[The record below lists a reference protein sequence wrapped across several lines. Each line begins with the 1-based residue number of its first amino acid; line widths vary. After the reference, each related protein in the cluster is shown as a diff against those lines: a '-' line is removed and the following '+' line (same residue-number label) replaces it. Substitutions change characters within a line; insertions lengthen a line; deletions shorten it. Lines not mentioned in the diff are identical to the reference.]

1 MKTLVFLKL
10 GGSLITDKHT
20 PHAPNREMIS
30 FLAGE
35 IRSLLQTQSD
45 LSLLLGH
52 GSGSFGHVPASQ
64 YHTREGVH
72 SAEEWEGFVHVW
84 LEASALNRMVI
95 ELFADAGIPVISIA
109 PSASLTSSNGQVDQW
124 NTAPIQ
130 QALEHNLVP
139 ITFGDV
145 LFDRILGGTI
155 FSTEQLFEALTP
167 ILHPAQILITGSE
180 PGVWKDYPACTEIIQ
195 EITPDSYPFLSKTI
209 FPSGAIDVTG
219 GMSSKV
225 AAMVALVSK
234 NPNLRVTIFNP
245 ITPGTIS
252 KVLAGEAVGTVIHQ

>member
-10 GGSLITDKHT
+10 GGSLITDKHS
-20 PHAPNREMIS
+20 PHTPNREMIS

-35 IRSLLQTQSD
+35 IRSVLQTHPD

-72 SAEEWEGFVHVW
+72 SVKEWEGFVHVW

-95 ELFADAGIPVISIA
+95 EIFTHAGLSVISIP
-109 PSASLTSSNGQVDQW
+109 PSASLTTSNGQVEQW

-130 QALEHNLVP
+130 QALEHHLIP

-145 LFDRILGGTI
+145 LFDRTLGGTI

-167 ILHPAQILITGSE
+167 LLHPAQILITGSE
-180 PGVWKDYPACTEIIQ
+180 PGVWKDYPACTELIR
-195 EITPDSYPFLSKTI
+195 EITPDRYPFLSKTI
-209 FPSGAIDVTG
+209 FPSMETDVTG

-225 AAMVALVSK
+225 AAMVELVRQ
-234 NPNLRVTIFNP
+234 NHDLRVTIFNP
-245 ITPGTIS
+245 TAPGTIS
-252 KVLAGEAVGTVIHQ
+252 KVLAGGAVGTVIHP